1 MSTTDK
7 MGENSRKY
15 RERVEALR
23 ADYRLSEEARREE
36 LAGLYEKARGTHER
50 LAEEY
55 RAGIREDLKKTR
67 KAVFAAP
74 TVGADGALNM
84 LAYRDALDRTERK
97 TDPRELS
104 EMLARAEV
112 TGDHALARACLYRGF
127 DLPGDAARTSIVQ
140 SYFAKYPDELP
151 KWEAFMGAAEAH
163 NELEAMG
170 VSVPAPEEPRELIE
184 RLEVLEEQLEERARR
199 GA

>member
-1 MSTTDK
+1 MNAMDK
-7 MGENSRKY
+7 LSENYSKY

-36 LAGLYEKARGTHER
+36 LAELYQKARSAHEE
-50 LAEEY
+50 LAREY
-55 RAGIREDLKKTR
+55 RSGIREDLKKSR

-74 TVGADGALNM
+74 KVGKDGALNM
-84 LAYRDALDRTERK
+84 LAYRDALDRTGRT

-112 TGDHALARACLYRGF
+112 TGDHALAKACLYRGF
-127 DLPGDAARTSIVQ
+127 NLPGEAAKVSIVQ
-140 SYFAKYPDELP
+140 SYFAKYPDERGA
-151 KWEAFMGAAEAH
+151 WEAFMGAAEAH

-170 VSVPAPEEPRELIE
+170 VSVPAPEEPRELG
-184 RLEVLEEQLEERARR
+184 RGVPSRA